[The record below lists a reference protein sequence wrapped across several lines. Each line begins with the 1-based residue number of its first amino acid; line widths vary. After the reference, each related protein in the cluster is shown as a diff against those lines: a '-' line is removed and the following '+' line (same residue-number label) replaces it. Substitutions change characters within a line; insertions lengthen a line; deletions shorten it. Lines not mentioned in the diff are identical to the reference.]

1 MKNVKNK
8 TTLILGYGVAS
19 NAYASLIDNQGL
31 KGIILGSPVDNIRIN
46 NLKKNQ
52 KKINKKIHFSKN
64 IKFLNSNEIKKID
77 FNDINL
83 IIIGTNTRGINWVIK
98 ILKNVEKNILVL
110 IITKG
115 LISYKKKIITI
126 SQYLKLRTKIKNVV
140 MSAGPCL
147 ANELLNKVHTRTVF
161 SSNKISNSKKIKNI
175 LENKYYH
182 PDTNN
187 DLIGSEVCSA
197 IKNIYSIIIG
207 STLVE
212 NKKNKKFIFNTSA
225 GIFQQSLK
233 EMNFIVKKF
242 GGRTD
247 SVLGLAGSGDLYVS
261 ILGGRNSQL
270 GNYLGKGLLY
280 KNIINNKMVNITVE
294 GADLIISLGKRI
306 VTKFGKKNLPLLNS
320 LCNAI
325 LFNKR
330 LYLDWKQFIN

>member
-1 MKNVKNK
+1 MKNIKNK

-19 NAYASLIDNQGL
+19 NAYASLIDNQDL
-31 KGIILGSPVDNIRIN
+31 HGIILGSPVDNI
-46 NLKKNQ
+46 
-52 KKINKKIHFSKN
+52 KINKSKKLQKEINKKFILSKN
-64 IKFLNSNEIKKID
+64 IKFLNSHEMNKINFNEV
-77 FNDINL
+77 NL
-83 IIIGTNTRGINWVIK
+83 IIIGTNTKGINWVIN
-98 ILKNVEKNILVL
+98 ILKYIKKNILVL
-110 IITKG
+110 VITKG
-115 LISYKKKIITI
+115 LILYKNKIMTI
-126 SQYLKLRTKIKNVV
+126 SQYLKLCTKIKNIV
-140 MSAGPCL
+140 MSSGPCL

-161 SSNKISNSKKIKNI
+161 SSNQISNSKKIKKI
-175 LENKYYH
+175 LENNYYH

-212 NKKNKKFIFNTSA
+212 NKKYKKFIYNTSA

-233 EMNFIVKKF
+233 EMSFIVKKF
-242 GGRTD
+242 GGKTD

-270 GNYLGKGLLY
+270 GSYLGRGLLY
-280 KNIINNKMVNITVE
+280 KNIINKKMINITVE
-294 GADLIISLGKRI
+294 GADLIISLGKKI
-306 VTKFGKKNLPLLNS
+306 VKKFGKKNLPLLNS

-325 LFNKR
+325 LFNKK

>member
-1 MKNVKNK
+1 
-8 TTLILGYGVAS
+8 
-19 NAYASLIDNQGL
+19 
-31 KGIILGSPVDNIRIN
+31 
-46 NLKKNQ
+46 
-52 KKINKKIHFSKN
+52 
-64 IKFLNSNEIKKID
+64 
-77 FNDINL
+77 
-83 IIIGTNTRGINWVIK
+83 
-98 ILKNVEKNILVL
+98 
-110 IITKG
+110 
-115 LISYKKKIITI
+115 
-126 SQYLKLRTKIKNVV
+126 

-161 SSNKISNSKKIKNI
+161 SSHKISNSKKIKKI

-212 NKKNKKFIFNTSA
+212 NKKYKKFIYNTSA

-233 EMNFIVKKF
+233 EMSFIVKKF
-242 GGRTD
+242 GGKTD

-270 GNYLGKGLLY
+270 GSYLGRGLLY
-280 KNIINNKMVNITVE
+280 KNIINKKMINITVE
-294 GADLIISLGKRI
+294 GADLIISLGKKI
-306 VTKFGKKNLPLLNS
+306 VKKFGKKNLPLLNS

-325 LFNKR
+325 LLNKK

>member
-1 MKNVKNK
+1 MKNIKNK

-19 NAYASLIDNQGL
+19 NAYASLIDNQDL
-31 KGIILGSPVDNIRIN
+31 HGIILGSPVDNI
-46 NLKKNQ
+46 
-52 KKINKKIHFSKN
+52 KINKSKKLQKEINKKFILSKN
-64 IKFLNSNEIKKID
+64 IKFLNSHEMNKINFNEV
-77 FNDINL
+77 NL
-83 IIIGTNTRGINWVIK
+83 IIIGTNTKGINWVINT
-98 ILKNVEKNILVL
+98 LKYIKKNILVL
-110 IITKG
+110 VITKG
-115 LISYKKKIITI
+115 LILYKNKIMTI
-126 SQYLKLRTKIKNVV
+126 SQYLKLCTKIKNIV
-140 MSAGPCL
+140 MSSGPCL

-161 SSNKISNSKKIKNI
+161 SSNQISNSKKIKKI
-175 LENKYYH
+175 LENNYYH

-212 NKKNKKFIFNTSA
+212 NKKYKKFIYNTSA

-233 EMNFIVKKF
+233 EMSFIVKKF
-242 GGRTD
+242 GGKTD

-270 GNYLGKGLLY
+270 GSYLGRGLLY
-280 KNIINNKMVNITVE
+280 KNIINKKMINITVE
-294 GADLIISLGKRI
+294 GADLIISLGKKI
-306 VTKFGKKNLPLLNS
+306 VKKFGKKNLPLLNS

-325 LFNKR
+325 LLNKK